1 MSSSRWNIVETREIR
16 KQKTQDG
23 RKFVNNYQLL
33 RTIGQGRFGT
43 VKLCDRIT
51 NGSGSASASDNVAAP
66 TAPGGGAQ
74 PIDATA
80 PPPVP
85 PNRRQ
90 FAVKIYS
97 KQMLLKMKEY
107 VSTEPKQT
115 ALTAAETSDS
125 TAAAVDTSSDG
136 PRMRVVTALD
146 HVRDEIA
153 IMRNL
158 YHRNIVLLFEVME
171 ADKADKL
178 YLVMEY
184 MAQGPCMAYRS
195 DTKDFV
201 SPLTGGVL
209 TERLACAHMKDVL
222 HGLSYLHQRG
232 ICHRDVKPDNVL
244 LNDMQRCHLTDFG
257 CAKRQEPGCALL
269 VSDTVG
275 TFQFLAPECCTG
287 EPYDPFQ
294 VDVWAAG
301 LLLYIFLFGKLPIVS
316 ESAKELLDEIMRLDG
331 LVLPDEASELSASCC
346 DLLRRMLTK
355 DPFERITVADALKHP
370 WFAEQEEEANAQPSF

>member
-1 MSSSRWNIVETREIR
+1 MKASRWNIVETREIR

-51 NGSGSASASDNVAAP
+51 NVGGSASDNAAP
-66 TAPGGGAQ
+66 EAV
-74 PIDATA
+74 DATA

-85 PNRRQ
+85 SNRRQ

-115 ALTAAETSDS
+115 TFVAAETSDC
-125 TAAAVDTSSDG
+125 AAAAETTSDG
-136 PRMRVVTALD
+136 RRMRIVTALD

-158 YHRNIVLLFEVME
+158 YHRNIVLLFEVIE
-171 ADKADKL
+171 SDKSDKL

-209 TERLACAHMKDVL
+209 TERLAGAHMKDVL

-257 CAKRQEPGCALL
+257 CAKRQDPGSALL

-316 ESAKELLDEIMRLDG
+316 ESAKELLDEIMRLDR

-355 DPFERITVADALKHP
+355 DPHERINVADALKHP
-370 WFAEQEEEANAQPSF
+370 WFTEQEEEENAQPSF

>member
-1 MSSSRWNIVETREIR
+1 MKSSRWNIVETREIR

-51 NGSGSASASDNVAAP
+51 NGASASDNGNDSAAAAV
-66 TAPGGGAQ
+66 APGNAHAV
-74 PIDATA
+74 DATV
-80 PPPVP
+80 PPVP

-115 ALTAAETSDS
+115 AFSATEIIDS
-125 TAAAVDTSSDG
+125 VAAVDTTDG

-158 YHRNIVLLFEVME
+158 YHRNIVLLFEVIE
-171 ADKADKL
+171 SEKSDKL

-184 MAQGPCMAYRS
+184 MAQGPCMVYRS

-209 TERLACAHMKDVL
+209 TERLAGAHMKDVL

-244 LNDMQRCHLTDFG
+244 LNGMQRCHLTDFG
-257 CAKRQEPGCALL
+257 CAKRQEPGSMLL

-316 ESAKELLDEIMRLDG
+316 ESAKELLDEIMRLDT
-331 LVLPDEASELSASCC
+331 LVLLDEASELSASCC

-355 DPFERITVADALKHP
+355 DPYERITVADALKHP
-370 WFAEQEEEANAQPSF
+370 WFAEQEEEENAQPSF